1 MVSSRTYQELR
12 NKTVPEL
19 FLERVKDASGEVA
32 YRAKKRGIYLE
43 RTWLDFYQSV
53 ARCASGFA
61 RIGLKAGDSLALMGD
76 PSEEY
81 TICEL
86 AAQSLGAIT
95 YGIHPASSTNDLRFM
110 IEDGKASLFVAGNQ
124 EYLDR
129 VLPFAGN
136 IPIVVI
142 DTRGTFGYDHPSL
155 VSYERMAK
163 NGEEELRLTPG
174 AFEEMVRTVKPSDGL
189 FILYT
194 SGTTGRPKGVLIS
207 HGKHLAA
214 AYTFVDRY
222 PILLEGTHRA
232 VVYLPLCHGLGKVVA
247 LTLPLLAP
255 VIPHYGED
263 IEDLGQTFFEV
274 APTVLFT
281 VPNYLKKFA
290 SNILVSIENSSPLKK
305 WAYNTALRIGRRR
318 LEGLWQQ
325 RKSALSGVAYLLC
338 YYTVFR
344 AILNKIGFDKVKL
357 ALSTGAPLPPQLAT
371 LWQIYGLNLSEMYSL
386 AETGGGIVS
395 TQGSRFPEPGDVGKP
410 VVCWEVKLSDAGEV
424 MVRGEEM
431 FECYWNNLKLTD
443 EFRDQ
448 GGWLRT
454 EDEAE
459 WTSGGGLRILDRV
472 GDSAPTRRSGKTS
485 LVAIENALRA
495 GPYIKEAV
503 VVGHDREYLAAL
515 VEIDFEALSDWASRN
530 NISFTGFTSLI
541 ENTAAV
547 KHIGQEVEKINQT
560 VEPAQRI
567 KVFRIIPKE
576 LSPAEDDGP
585 LTPTRKVRRKVVH
598 RKFKDLIES
607 MYERNETSEKS
618 IEPQNTQN
626 MQKEWP

>member
-1 MVSSRTYQELR
+1 MMVFSRTYQELR
-12 NKTVPEL
+12 NKTIPEL

-95 YGIHPASSTNDLRFM
+95 YGIHPASSRSDLRFM

-136 IPIVVI
+136 TPIVVI

-155 VSYERMAK
+155 TSYERLTK
-163 NGEEELRLTPG
+163 EGEGQPLSMPG
-174 AFEEMVRTVKPSDGL
+174 AFEEMARRVKPSDGL
-189 FILYT
+189 FIVYT
-194 SGTTGRPKGVLIS
+194 AGTTGRPKGVFVS

-214 AYTFVDRY
+214 AYTIVDRY
-222 PILLEGTHRA
+222 PVLLEGTHRTVA
-232 VVYLPLCHGLGKVVA
+232 YLPLCHVLGKVVA

-263 IEDLGQTFFEV
+263 IEDMGQTFFEV

-281 VPNYLKKFA
+281 APNYLKKFA
-290 SNILVSIENSSPLKK
+290 SGILVSMENSSPLKK
-305 WAYNTALRIGRRR
+305 WAYDTAVRVGRRH
-318 LEGLWQQ
+318 LENQWRQ
-325 RKSALSGVAYLLC
+325 RKSALSHAAYLLC
-338 YYTVFR
+338 YYAVFR
-344 AILNKIGFDKVKL
+344 AILNKIGFDKLKI
-357 ALSTGAPLPPQLAT
+357 ALSTGASLSPQLAA
-371 LWQIYGLNLSEMYSL
+371 LWQVYGLNLSEMYSM
-386 AETGGGIVS
+386 AEAGGGIVS
-395 TQGSRFPEPGDVGKP
+395 TQGSLFPEPGDAGKP
-410 VVCWEVKLSDAGEV
+410 VACWEVKLSDTGEV

-443 EFRDQ
+443 QLRDQ
-448 GGWLRT
+448 EGWLRT
-454 EDEAE
+454 EDEGE

-472 GDSAPTRRSGKTS
+472 DDAGPARHKGKVSLTS
-485 LVAIENALRA
+485 IENALRA
-495 GPYIKEAV
+495 SPYIKDAV
-503 VVGHDREYLAAL
+503 AVGHGREYLSAL
-515 VEIDFEALSDWASRN
+515 VEVDFDALSDWASRN
-530 NISFTGFTSLI
+530 NIPFTGFASLI
-541 ENTAAV
+541 ENPAAV
-547 KHIGQEVEKINQT
+547 EHIGQEIKRINES

-567 KVFRIIPKE
+567 KVFKIIPRE
-576 LSPAEDDGP
+576 LSPAEDEGP
-585 LTPTRKVRRKVVH
+585 ITPTRKVRRKIVH
-598 RKFKDLIES
+598 KKFADLIES
-607 MYERNETSEKS
+607 MYERN
-618 IEPQNTQN
+618 
-626 MQKEWP
+626 